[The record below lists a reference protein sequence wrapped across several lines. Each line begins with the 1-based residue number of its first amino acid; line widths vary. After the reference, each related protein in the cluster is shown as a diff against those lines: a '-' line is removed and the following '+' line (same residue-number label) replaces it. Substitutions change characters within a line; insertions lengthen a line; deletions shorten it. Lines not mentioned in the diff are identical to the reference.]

1 MPNPYFQFKQFT
13 IRQDNSAMKVGTDGV
28 LLGAWA
34 KVANTKTVLDIGTGT
49 GLIAIMIAQRST
61 ASVIAIE
68 PQKKMYIQ
76 AGDNIRNCPWADR
89 IRVYNES
96 LQQFV
101 KTGGKRE
108 YREYD
113 LIVTNPPFFINS
125 KKAPQEDRM
134 LARHAVTLDYSDILR
149 GVDRLLDHEGRFCLI
164 LPYVEANIF
173 IAEAVSYG
181 LYCNRKLNIQ
191 PVSGKK
197 ISRILMEFNRKKKSP
212 AEQTIIIESGG
223 RHKYSKA
230 YIKLTKDF
238 YL

>member
-1 MPNPYFQFKQFT
+1 
-13 IRQDNSAMKVGTDGV
+13 MKVGTDGV
-28 LLGAWA
+28 LIGAWA
-34 KVANTKTVLDIGTGT
+34 NVANKKTVLDIGTGT

-61 ASVIAIE
+61 TYVIAIE

-76 AGDNIRNCPWADR
+76 AGANIRNCPWADR
-89 IRVYNES
+89 IKVYNES

-101 KTGGKRE
+101 KTAAKRE

-134 LARHAVTLDYSDILR
+134 LARHAVTLDFSDILR
-149 GVDRLLDHEGRFCLI
+149 GVDRLLGQEGRFCLI
-164 LPYVEANIF
+164 MSYVEAIIF
-173 IAEAVSYG
+173 MAEDVGYG
-181 LYCNRKLNIQ
+181 LYCNRKLNIR
-191 PVSGKK
+191 PVPGGK

-223 RHKYSKA
+223 RHKYSNA